1 MTLAVEDSNSK
12 LVEVFGFFLLLL
24 ILKTV
29 LIIGWREL
37 TAGQQLARFGNS
49 GDSLLLFPKLT
60 FSSVGE

>member
-12 LVEVFGFFLLLL
+12 LIEFFFLLLL

-29 LIIGWREL
+29 GWREQ
-37 TAGQQLARFGNS
+37 TAGLQLARFGNS
-49 GDSLLLFPKLT
+49 GDSLLFFPKLT